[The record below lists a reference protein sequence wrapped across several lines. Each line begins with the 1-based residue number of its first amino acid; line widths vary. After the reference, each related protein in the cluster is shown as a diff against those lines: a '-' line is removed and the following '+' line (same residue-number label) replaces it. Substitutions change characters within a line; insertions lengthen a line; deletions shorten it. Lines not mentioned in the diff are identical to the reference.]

1 MPIYRRKTPNV
12 TINVDALQWCFRNDY
27 KIYPVTEDNQNY
39 RLMIERG
46 AQKKMGQRIY
56 NWRQIDQAVWDLM
69 EYLYNKHGNKK

>member
-1 MPIYRRKTPNV
+1 MPIYKRKTPNV
-12 TINVDALQWCFRNDY
+12 VINVDALKWCFDNDY

-39 RLMIERG
+39 RLVVERG
-46 AQKKMGQRIY
+46 AQRKMGKRIY